1 MKLSATSTSITAKG
15 FVATSGD
22 VTPTP
27 DTTAPTLTIYT
38 STNSLVANETATITF
53 NWSEIVIGFGDGDIT
68 TTGGTLSAIS
78 GSGATYTAVF
88 TPTAQSTT
96 DGVITVGANVV
107 VDGASNA
114 NTSGDTL
121 TMTVNTV
128 TDTTA
133 PTLTITTDDSSLT
146 VGETAAI
153 TFTWSET
160 VTGFADADIT
170 TTGGTLS
177 TISGSGTTYT
187 ATFTPTAS
195 STANGI
201 ITVGANAVTDSSGN
215 ANSVGDTLTMTVDTT
230 GSSSTTASV
239 TWKTHMF
246 GADHSTLKVY
256 IYPDG
261 GTGVLL
267 RSDTGQQQIYAS
279 RSYDTYTYNLDDSSG
294 AGDFRGQ
301 DVKLFFVIE
310 FSSTGFKQDLAVDEI
325 KFTINGTTYDYSG
338 QVAGL
343 SSTAARA
350 QWRQKRDAAANDL
363 FSTSGVIAIK
373 QDTATDKNW
382 HWVQSTGGA
391 TPSADTGPD
400 NAADDDNNTDYFY
413 FEASAGAN
421 APSGTTTRSVLGMNN
436 FITIPA

>member
-15 FVATSGD
+15 FVATSGY
-22 VTPTP
+22 TPPVP
-27 DTTAPTLTIYT
+27 DTTAPTLTINT

-88 TPTAQSTT
+88 TPTTQSTT

-114 NTSGDTL
+114 NTSGHTL

-128 TDTTA
+128 VDVTA

-146 VGETAAI
+146 IGQTAAI

-195 STANGI
+195 STTNGV

-215 ANSVGDTLTMTVDTT
+215 ANSVGDTLTMTVDTN
-230 GSSSTTASV
+230 SSETAQL
-239 TWKTHMF
+239 TFRFHMY
-246 GADHSTLKVY
+246 GADMKTYYVY
-256 IYPDG
+256 WETISG
-261 GTGVLL
+261 GTIGHTQLW
-267 RSDTGQQQIYAS
+267 SETGQQQIYAS
-279 RSYDTYTYNLDDSSG
+279 REWDQATIDMTS
-294 AGDFRGQ
+294 FRGTTGRLKI
-301 DVKLFFVIE
+301 VALLPP
-310 FSSTGFKQDLAVDEI
+310 STGFKNDAAFCRFIITRSDASGSTNWMYSNAGGGVRTHAANSSVASSNPVDAL
-325 KFTINGTTYDYSG
+325 TINTPTTLTGSNNSNGTWAVTSGTT
-338 QVAGL
+338 
-343 SSTAARA
+343 
-350 QWRQKRDAAANDL
+350 
-363 FSTSGVIAIK
+363 
-373 QDTATDKNW
+373 
-382 HWVQSTGGA
+382 
-391 TPSADTGPD
+391 PSVDTGPD
-400 NAADDDNNTDYFY
+400 KHYNNVFANNYLY
-413 FEASAGAN
+413 FESSSASKSLTNVYLAE
-421 APSGTTTRSVLGMNN
+421 SVST
-436 FITIPA
+436 ITI